1 MTFLN
6 KRDCQCIFF
15 FEIVNV
21 NYSVSTET
29 GGTQTMKTDHMAELN
44 KRFQHCNLQ
53 KLMSVFFK

>member
-29 GGTQTMKTDHMAELN
+29 GGTQTMKTNQMAEL
-44 KRFQHCNLQ
+44 KQ
-53 KLMSVFFK
+53 